1 LSQCSVCF
9 AQCCLCLL
17 IIISWLGIRFSHIV
31 LSVLPSVACVS
42 GLSFLD
48 WPFGFHTMFCLL
60 CPVLPLSLPYQFLI
74 GPFVFTQYSLSC
86 GLSCPCP
93 WIIISWL
100 VLRFSHN
107 GLCLVALV
115 ASVPGLSILDWP
127 FGFHTMFCL
136 LCPVF
141 PVSLGYQLL
150 ISVACVS
157 WLSVIDWSFGFHTMF
172 CLLCPVLPV
181 SLGYQFLIGPSVFTQ
196 WSLSCCLS
204 CMCLWII
211 ISWLTLRFSH
221 NVLSVVIVSIG
232 CQFLIDTWNF
242 RSRKSKSRQ

>member
-1 LSQCSVCF
+1 LALRLSQCSVCF
-9 AQCCLCLL
+9 AQSCLCLW

-31 LSVLPSVACVS
+31 LSVLPIVACVS

-60 CPVLPLSLPYQFLI
+60 CPVLPLSLHYQFLI

-115 ASVPGLSILDWP
+115 ACVSGLSFLDWP

-136 LCPVF
+136 WWL
-141 PVSLGYQLL
+141 YLL
-150 ISVACVS
+150 VAN
-157 WLSVIDWSFGFHTMF
+157 
-172 CLLCPVLPV
+172 
-181 SLGYQFLIGPSVFTQ
+181 
-196 WSLSCCLS
+196 
-204 CMCLWII
+204 
-211 ISWLTLRFSH
+211 SWLTLGILEAVNRRADNKWTKI
-221 NVLSVVIVSIG
+221 NVKMVN
-232 CQFLIDTWNF
+232 ID
-242 RSRKSKSRQ
+242 Q